1 MGLSTK
7 WYVMRDLPDLEL
19 TSVDSGAPLRVEG
32 PLSERQLLS
41 PAREHSF
48 ESLVPGDPSGKVMAG

>member
-1 MGLSTK
+1 
-7 WYVMRDLPDLEL
+7 VMRDLPDLEL